1 MPEGPEV
8 ETEKL
13 HEAIHEQHEE
23 AEREGHESTRLI
35 RTIALTTSLLA
46 ALAALASLRAGATV
60 NEALALKTEATRLQG
75 EASDQW
81 AYYQAK
87 GVKAAVQDAISASYL
102 AAGRAPPAEAAE
114 RVKRYGEEQEAIREK
129 ALEKEKER
137 DAKER
142 EAEHLLLQHH
152 HFAAAVAFFQVSIA
166 LGAVAALTRM
176 RLVWLASVLV
186 GAGGL
191 ASAARVFLG

>member
-8 ETEKL
+8 ETESL
-13 HEAIHEQHEE
+13 HEAIHEELE
-23 AEREGHESTRLI
+23 KEGGRLL

-60 NEALALKTEATRLQG
+60 NEALALKTDATRLQA

-87 GVKAAVQDAISASYL
+87 GLKAAVQEGIRASWQ
-102 AAGRAPPAEAAE
+102 AAGKEPPAEVAEKAA
-114 RVKRYGEEQEAIREK
+114 RYAGEQEQIAEK
-129 ALEKEKER
+129 AKEKERER
-137 DAKER
+137 DAKEE
-142 EAEHLLLQHH
+142 EAKHLMHIHH
-152 HFAAAVAFFQVSIA
+152 AFAAAVAFFQVSIA
-166 LGAVAALTRM
+166 LGAVAALTRLK
-176 RLVWLASVLV
+176 LVWVASLLL

-191 ASAARVFLG
+191 WSLAQTFLH